1 VKLQKIALM
10 AAILWGGF
18 TTLSQAAIINIS
30 LFVGTEDGFTLRN
43 ASNSALANNSLVR
56 IGYFYDP
63 SNGNGLS
70 STSISAL
77 YQPSATFAANNSA
90 LLAKFLEIGT
100 GATGYTQLNGLANGF
115 LGQFSSP
122 DRLFGTAPHSFAKL
136 DDYNNQIAG
145 SFTRGWADATLPI
158 EKDTNISPFNSLT
171 TVKLAGALLS
181 AIVYNNSSS
190 DSSNELMVV
199 RALGGTGVVLPS
211 EDGESVAFSFGA
223 TTSEILV
230 GTSVTGGYQ
239 TIPEPGSGTLVGLG
253 VALLLGLR
261 RKFSLHL

>member
-158 EKDTNISPFNSLT
+158 KASNSTSPYNSLT
-171 TVKLAGALLS
+171 TVKLSGALLS

-190 DSSNELMVV
+190 DLSNELMVV
-199 RALGGTGVVLPS
+199 RALAGSELPS
-211 EDGESVAFSFGA
+211 EDGEGATFSFG
-223 TTSEILV
+223 TSTSEILV

>member
-1 VKLQKIALM
+1 VKLQKITLM

-18 TTLSQAAIINIS
+18 TTLSQATIVTIS
-30 LFVGTEDGFTLRN
+30 LTVGTEDGFTLRN
-43 ASNSALANNSLVR
+43 SSNSALANNSLVR
-56 IGYFYDP
+56 IGYFYDS

-70 STSISAL
+70 SASISAL

-90 LLAKFLEIGT
+90 LLAKFLEVGT
-100 GATGYTQLNGLANGF
+100 GATGYTQLNGLAEGALAAFNETV
-115 LGQFSSP
+115 
-122 DRLFGTAPHSFAKL
+122 DRPFGDAPLSFAKV
-136 DDYNNQIAG
+136 DDYSNQIAG
-145 SFTRGWADATLPI
+145 SFTRGWLDGTLPI
-158 EKDTNISPFNSLT
+158 KASNSTSPYNSLT
-171 TVKLAGALLS
+171 TVKLSGALLS

-190 DSSNELMVV
+190 DLSNELMVV
-199 RALGGTGVVLPS
+199 RALAGSELPS
-211 EDGESVAFSFGA
+211 EDGEGATFSFG
-223 TTSEILV
+223 TSTSEILV